1 MRDHVKLVIQEFN
14 PNHIILHVGTNELNS
29 GKTIRQISRSII
41 DLTLSLKT
49 ERNIVTTFLTV
60 PQKDSLNNN
69 VKEVNCRFLHM

>member
-1 MRDHVKLVIQEFN
+1 MCDHVKLVIQEFN
-14 PNHIILHVGTNELNS
+14 PNHIILQVGTNELNS